1 MEIIG
6 TYLDPKVNHKDKD
19 YDRAR
24 RYKNKI
30 LSILH
35 INWCFHTSQFTK
47 KFADN
52 HQKMRK

>member
-1 MEIIG
+1 MQIEG

-19 YDRAR
+19 YDRAK

-30 LSILH
+30 TSLLH
-35 INWCFHTSQFTK
+35 INWSFHSSQFTK

-52 HQKMRK
+52 HQKMS